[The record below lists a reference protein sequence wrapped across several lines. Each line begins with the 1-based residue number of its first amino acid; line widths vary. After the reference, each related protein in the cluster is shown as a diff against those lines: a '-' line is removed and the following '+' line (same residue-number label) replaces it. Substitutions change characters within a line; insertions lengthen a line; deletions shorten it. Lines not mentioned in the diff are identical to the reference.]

1 MKTTKK
7 LYKNST
13 ICFDLDGTICSVEKI
28 YNKAYAEPNKE
39 IIKTINELYNSGNNI
54 IIFTGRNSLE
64 WRTTTD
70 WLKKYNVKYHQLIMN
85 KPYYDVY
92 IGDKA
97 YNVDEYEQ
105 SI

>member
-1 MKTTKK
+1 MQ
-7 LYKNST
+7 KNKT
-13 ICFDLDGTICSVEKI
+13 ICYDLDGTICSAEKI
-28 YNKAYAEPNKE
+28 FNKQYAKPNKKLIE
-39 IIKTINELYNSGNNI
+39 KINKLYEDGNTIIV
-54 IIFTGRNSLE
+54 FTNRNSLE

-70 WLKKYNVKYHQLIMN
+70 WLKKHNVKYHQLIMN

-97 YNVDEYEQ
+97 SNVKDYEE